1 MQDDRHPVVRAGRLK
16 TREEV
21 MNVSLLKITWLIAT
35 FRKNQVPQYL
45 LDLGNNWV
53 ADAMSENTRAHVA
66 LCLSRGKKILA
77 AMHDFARLC
86 PEKWRSAYELT
97 VKAFET
103 VVAACE
109 DYKLTMDELNEC
121 AIAFKIAYAEWCAD

>member
-1 MQDDRHPVVRAGRLK
+1 MQDGRHPVVGAGRLK

-45 LDLGNNWV
+45 LDLGNSWV

-77 AMHDFARLC
+77 AMCDFAWLC
-86 PEKWRSAYELT
+86 PEKWRSAYKLT
-97 VKAFET
+97 VEAF
-103 VVAACE
+103 
-109 DYKLTMDELNEC
+109 
-121 AIAFKIAYAEWCAD
+121 